1 VAADNEELNKFNESQ
16 QAAIRSMNSPLSLI
30 WGPPGTGKTTV
41 VVQILRRLVRNLKE
55 GSKILMAASTHN
67 AVDNVLERFIA
78 TNILPASQ
86 IIRAATDANKV
97 GKALQGYTIDA
108 RLGGSPTDNPRLIKQ
123 AEKRVQDAVIVFTT
137 CTGAGLGV
145 LRKVEFDYVLVDE
158 ASQIT
163 EAGALIPLVKGCKRA
178 VLVGDHV
185 QLRPTVKPLGKV
197 FNFDVSLLERLY
209 TGPEQAGL
217 SRTMLDVQYRFPEEL
232 ARFPSDHF
240 YQGKLRTGTEFRP
253 DVERTL
259 RSMQF
264 AWPSGRDGHII
275 ANVFVECA
283 AEEDYGRSSKA
294 NAGQAE
300 LIKYIVENELKRKA
314 LSKEG
319 GDEGKGE
326 GEGDTSAADELIS
339 LEITVL
345 TPYTRQVREL
355 RQRLPS
361 SIIVSTVDSFQGRES
376 DIIVFS
382 TVRCNANEDIG
393 FLDDARRLNVAWTR
407 AKCARIVVGHRAT
420 LEKNSELW
428 RAAVADCVSVSVT
441 LPAGGDT

>member
-1 VAADNEELNKFNESQ
+1 
-16 QAAIRSMNSPLSLI
+16 
-30 WGPPGTGKTTV
+30 
-41 VVQILRRLVRNLKE
+41 
-55 GSKILMAASTHN
+55 

-259 RSMQF
+259 RNMQF

-300 LIKYIVENELKRKA
+300 LIKYI
-314 LSKEG
+314 
-319 GDEGKGE
+319 GK
-326 GEGDTSAADELIS
+326 GDTSATDELTS

-441 LPAGGDT
+441 